1 MRIGLFTDTYPPYIN
16 GVSTSVFMLKK
27 ALEKE
32 GHQVFLVTSNDDNH
46 KYRFEENDK
55 VIRIPGIKTWIYGY
69 RLTRLYPIRLLKVIK
84 KWKLDVIH
92 SHTEFGVGTFA
103 RIIAKQFNIPLV
115 HTYHTMYEDYVHY
128 ITRGYFNHSSRKI
141 VEYLTLFYCDKTATE
156 LIVPTKKTYDL
167 FKEKYQ
173 VDRNIHI
180 VPTGIE
186 VERFYKENV
195 DLNKVKNMR
204 KTYGFTDQDFVLIF
218 VGRLAEEKN
227 VVYLLDVLK
236 AINKKFKNIKL
247 LIVGDGPDKNK
258 FIEYAKKIGLE
269 KQTVFTG
276 FVPWEDI
283 PLFYHLAN
291 AFITA
296 STSETQGLTVI
307 EAMATEK
314 TPICINDE
322 SFNKVII
329 DNLNGRLFND
339 KKECEKAI
347 EEVYN
352 SSEKRRKLEKQA
364 RITAEENSSKTYA
377 LNALRVYRHAIRN
390 KKGRFGVVSKVIE
403 KIRGC

>member
-16 GVSTSVFMLKK
+16 GVSTSVSMLKK

-46 KYRFEENDK
+46 KYCFEENNK

-69 RLTRLYPIRLLKVIK
+69 RLTKVYPIRLLKTIK
-84 KWKLDVIH
+84 KWRLDVIH

-103 RIIAKQFNIPLV
+103 RIVAKQFNIPLV

-128 ITRGYFNHSSRKI
+128 VTRGYFNHSSRKI

-173 VDRNIHI
+173 VNRNVHI

-186 VERFYKENV
+186 VERFYKENINFSK
-195 DLNKVKNMR
+195 LKKI
-204 KTYGFTDQDFVLIF
+204 KTEYNLSDQDFVLIF

-227 VVYLLDVLK
+227 VIYLLNIIKDVYK
-236 AINKKFKNIKL
+236 DIKNIKL
-247 LIVGDGPDKNK
+247 LIVGDGPDKEK
-258 FIEYAKKIGLE
+258 FIKHAKKIGIE
-269 KQTVFTG
+269 KQTIFTG
-276 FVPWEDI
+276 FVPWEEV
-283 PLFYHLAN
+283 PLYYHLAD
-291 AFITA
+291 AFITP

-307 EAMATEK
+307 EAMAAEK
-314 TPICINDE
+314 IPICINDDA
-322 SFNKVII
+322 FNKVVI
-329 DNLNGRLFND
+329 NGLNGYLFND
-339 KKECEKAI
+339 PKECEKI
-347 EEVYN
+347 IKDVYYN
-352 SSEKRRKLEKQA
+352 QDNKNDKLKNQA

-377 LNALRVYRHAIRN
+377 TNALRVYRHAIRN
-390 KKGRFGVVSKVIE
+390 KKGRFGFLSKIIE
-403 KIRGC
+403 TIRR